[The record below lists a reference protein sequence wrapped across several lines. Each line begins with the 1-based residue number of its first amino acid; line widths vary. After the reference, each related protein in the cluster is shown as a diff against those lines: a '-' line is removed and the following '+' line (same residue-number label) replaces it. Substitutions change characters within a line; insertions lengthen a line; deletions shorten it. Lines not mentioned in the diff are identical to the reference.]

1 MSDSNFIDNETLF
14 LLDSYGLIYR
24 EYFAFVR
31 RPLTDSQGR
40 NISAVFGFFRN
51 FAHILSK
58 YKPTYMIHG
67 HIHLYDMREERIG
80 KYYETTVVNAY
91 AHCVIEF
98 PVKPEDSQQSQTNQ
112 KS

>member
-1 MSDSNFIDNETLF
+1 
-14 LLDSYGLIYR
+14 
-24 EYFAFVR
+24 
-31 RPLTDSQGR
+31 
-40 NISAVFGFFRN
+40 
-51 FAHILSK
+51 
-58 YKPTYMIHG
+58 MIHG